1 MAQVYMALL
10 KKLVQ
15 FGQNFDI
22 KTEEIIKTKTKNSH
36 EHSLYE
42 SVDDYIGS

>member
-1 MAQVYMALL
+1 MAQLYMTFL
-10 KKLVQ
+10 KELVH

-22 KTEEIIKTKTKNSH
+22 KTEEIIKKKKKSH